1 VDWLSFRCSV
11 LTLRFRSELGLEATA
26 IQVTMGITPMVI
38 TDRIRTMAPIMGH
51 RSIGTTGIATI
62 TTATTVI
69 ITTMGIKL
77 M

>member
-1 VDWLSFRCSV
+1 MDWLSCRCSV

-26 IQVTMGITPMVI
+26 IRATLGITPMVI
-38 TDRIRTMAPIMGH
+38 TDRIRTMATLMGH
-51 RSIGTTGIATI
+51 RSIGPAGIATI

-77 M
+77 T